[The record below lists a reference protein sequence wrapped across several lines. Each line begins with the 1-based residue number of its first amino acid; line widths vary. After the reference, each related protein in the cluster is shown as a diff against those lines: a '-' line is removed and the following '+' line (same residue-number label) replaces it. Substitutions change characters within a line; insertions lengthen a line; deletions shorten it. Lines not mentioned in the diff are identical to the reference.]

1 MDLEQ
6 DNWANNQEDS
16 KSLDIE
22 GNVQTPCKHA
32 HSSYTRTR
40 AFSSSLLTSSITE
53 PSEPPGLCK
62 RLVMGFCGL
71 EQSQQAKLTP
81 EEEEELKKKLTDIS
95 EKPLWRNVVNVN
107 ALILLAIAFFCHGY
121 FA

>member
-1 MDLEQ
+1 
-6 DNWANNQEDS
+6 
-16 KSLDIE
+16 
-22 GNVQTPCKHA
+22 
-32 HSSYTRTR
+32 
-40 AFSSSLLTSSITE
+40 
-53 PSEPPGLCK
+53 
-62 RLVMGFCGL
+62 MGFCGL